1 MRMVERMMNNLTKN
15 LNEMLYYDSEEFRKN
30 AEYKEGERDGEKKKQ
45 IEIALKMLEEQEE
58 IEKIILYTGLTE
70 KEIEQLKNTKES

>member
-30 AEYKEGERDGEKKKQ
+30 GERDGEKKKQ
-45 IEIALKMLEEQEE
+45 IEIALKMLEKQEE

-70 KEIEQLKNTKES
+70 KEIEQLKKKK

>member
-1 MRMVERMMNNLTKN
+1 MEK
-15 LNEMLYYDSEEFRKN
+15 
-30 AEYKEGERDGEKKKQ
+30 KKKQ

-70 KEIEQLKNTKES
+70 KEIEQLKKKKKRETISSNLKHRPPIAFFRIY